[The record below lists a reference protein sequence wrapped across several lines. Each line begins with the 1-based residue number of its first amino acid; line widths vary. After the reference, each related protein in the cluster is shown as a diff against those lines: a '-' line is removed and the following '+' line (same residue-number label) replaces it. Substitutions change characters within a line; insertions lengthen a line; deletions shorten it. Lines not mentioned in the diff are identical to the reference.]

1 MDRALLEKF
10 ITPSEEEKRI
20 LAGEPLDIRQYTQG
34 EGSVI
39 REDKMTGGKGDIAMR
54 MHTRFAPFPTHSHNF
69 IEIMTVIS
77 GTITHNIGK
86 KRVILEEGDFLFMNK
101 HVCHSI
107 EKAGERDVGIN
118 VIISDSFLGAVISS
132 LSATAFSGFVKENS
146 KSGGAPMFLHF
157 KARGVKQ
164 IENLTENL
172 LFELDSPSPD
182 RTVAARTLSLLLN
195 YLFLKNA
202 ELLVGGPIPV
212 SKEEERRQ
220 KILSYVR
227 GSYASATLFELSEK
241 VYLTVPHL
249 SKLVKAYFGKSFK
262 ELLVSERLERAATLI
277 LESDM
282 QIGSIIRSVGYENES
297 YFHREFK
304 KKYGKT
310 PLEMRKSNKF
320 NTDLT

>member
-1 MDRALLEKF
+1 MEKSLLEKF
-10 ITPSEEEKRI
+10 VPPSEEELKI
-20 LAGEPLDIRQYTQG
+20 LSGEPLDIRQYTQG
-34 EGSVI
+34 EDSVI

-69 IEIMTVIS
+69 VEIMTVIS

-107 EKAGERDVGIN
+107 EKAGECDVGIN
-118 VIISDSFLGAVISS
+118 VIISDSFLGTVIPS
-132 LSATAFSGFVKENS
+132 LSATSFSSFVRENA
-146 KSGGAPMFLHF
+146 KSSGAPMFLHF

-164 IENLTENL
+164 VENLTENL

-182 RTVAARTLSLLLN
+182 RTVAARTLALLLS

-202 ELLVGGPIPV
+202 ELLVGEPVPV
-212 SKEEERRQ
+212 SKEEERRR
-220 KILSYVR
+220 KISAYIR
-227 GSYASATLFELSEK
+227 DNYATATLSELAER

-249 SKLVKAYFGKSFK
+249 SKLVKSYFGKSFK
-262 ELLVSERLERAATLI
+262 ELLVCERLNRAAHLI
-277 LESDM
+277 IETDM
-282 QIGSIIRSVGYENES
+282 PIGSIIRSVGYENES

-304 KKYGKT
+304 KKYEKT
-310 PLEMRKSNKF
+310 PLETRKTGN
-320 NTDLT
+320 LT